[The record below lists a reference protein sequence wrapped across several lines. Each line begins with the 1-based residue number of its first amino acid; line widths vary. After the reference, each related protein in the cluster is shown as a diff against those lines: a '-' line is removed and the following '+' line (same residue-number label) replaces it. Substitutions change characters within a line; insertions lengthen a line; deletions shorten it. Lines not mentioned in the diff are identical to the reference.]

1 MKALKHLRK
10 LFMLVIMQ
18 MVQVYIEGWELMM
31 LPPKAPTRG
40 QAFMFALEIWFASW
54 CFSLAFHPL

>member
-1 MKALKHLRK
+1 MRALKHLKK

-31 LPPKAPTRG
+31 LPPKAPTGG
-40 QAFMFALEIWFASW
+40 Q
-54 CFSLAFHPL
+54 SLHVCYCLNTHPPT

>member
-1 MKALKHLRK
+1 
-10 LFMLVIMQ
+10 MLVIMQ